1 MPRRVRREVL
11 EWVLALHPPVGQ
23 EEGAVRAEDDGP
35 ACARTHQD
43 PADMRM
49 LAERRNETRMALLDL
64 LERQPAGF
72 CHQVDKAEI
81 ARAEHDDLLARDVF
95 LRTLLRF
102 LAGGLAERVPD
113 HRLLLVAACNLL
125 HSPALERAFHQ
136 VVEPIAVPLLERR
149 TLRLAVI

>member
-11 EWVLALHPPVGQ
+11 ERVLALHPLVGQ
-23 EEGAVRAEDDGP
+23 EEGAVRAEDDG
-35 ACARTHQD
+35 RV
-43 PADMRM
+43 R
-49 LAERRNETRMALLDL
+49 AERRNETRMALLDL